1 VPNWTVSPS
10 AFVAIFLEMRVGDLT
25 GKGLLSVP
33 CPDCGVAAEHRCLLR
48 TGGLRAEPRSSRR
61 LSAGEAM
68 DRFYRAVVVL
78 VFFVV
83 EMRDI
88 GSDSFAEGRKP

>member
-1 VPNWTVSPS
+1 VLLPSTVVCCGRVAYAPNRDRAGGFLRERRWTG
-10 AFVAIFLEMRVGDLT
+10 FT
-25 GKGLLSVP
+25 G
-33 CPDCGVAAEHRCLLR
+33 
-48 TGGLRAEPRSSRR
+48 
-61 LSAGEAM
+61 
-68 DRFYRAVVVL
+68 AVVVL